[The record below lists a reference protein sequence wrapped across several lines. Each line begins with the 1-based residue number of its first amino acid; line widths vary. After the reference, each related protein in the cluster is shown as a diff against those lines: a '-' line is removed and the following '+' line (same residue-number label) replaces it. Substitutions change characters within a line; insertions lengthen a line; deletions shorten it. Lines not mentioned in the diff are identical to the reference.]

1 MQPPKLLD
9 QVRDRIRRKHYSLR
23 TETTYVHWTRRF
35 IYFHG
40 KRHPREMGAAEVEK
54 FLTHLAVVG
63 RVSASTQ
70 NQAMSALIFLYKE
83 VLGQPLPWL
92 DNIESA
98 QRSKRLPVVLTREEV
113 DALLVRVHGTA
124 GLMLRLIYGTGMRI
138 MECVR
143 LRVKDVDF
151 ARGEIIIREGK
162 GFKDRVTMLPASLAV
177 PLTQHLARVKLLH
190 DSDRKAGVGD
200 VYLPYALA
208 RKYPSAGREWAWA
221 APAHPCARGI
231 RTSLCSTIRV
241 SLQQA
246 VG

>member
-23 TETTYVHWTRRF
+23 TETTYVHWIRRF

-40 KRHPREMGAAEVEK
+40 KRHPREMGATEVEK
-54 FLTHLAVVG
+54 FLTHLAVAR

-70 NQAMSALIFLYKE
+70 NQAMSALLFLYKE
-83 VLGQPLPWL
+83 VLEQTLPWL
-92 DNIESA
+92 DNIKSA

-138 MECVR
+138 MERVR
-143 LRVKDVDF
+143 LCVKDVDF

-162 GFKDRVTMLPASLAV
+162 GFKDRVTMLPASLSV
-177 PLTQHLARVKLLH
+177 PLTQHLARVKIT
-190 DSDRKAGVGD
+190 A
-200 VYLPYALA
+200 
-208 RKYPSAGREWAWA
+208 
-221 APAHPCARGI
+221 
-231 RTSLCSTIRV
+231 
-241 SLQQA
+241 
-246 VG
+246 